1 MTFQLLKIFTLLL
14 WSLFLASLLTFG
26 KNDLSRLLHPRLWWL
41 VACGALLFF
50 IFFIRKTLSFRRH
63 SPHPGASRQWPA
75 LLLLCLPLLFF
86 LQIPGARFTSD
97 TFQMR
102 RVSSTTLDAP
112 DYSMDTAVPT
122 PGTDETAA
130 ADPAGEVNLLQL
142 YSNQEHYLDTEIA
155 VRCQTFV
162 DERLPENTVMCYRYL
177 ITCCAAD
184 ARPLF
189 IFLQRP
195 KGLAI
200 KNDAWISTRG
210 KMTLIQNDNIS
221 VPTLKIEDV
230 LYVDEPDF
238 PFLY

>member
-1 MTFQLLKIFTLLL
+1 MTLRLLKILTLFL
-14 WSLFLASLLTFG
+14 WSLFLAWLLTFG

-50 IFFIRKTLSFRRH
+50 IFFIRQTLSIRSHRA
-63 SPHPGASRQWPA
+63 HPGTSRQWPA

-97 TFQMR
+97 TFQLR
-102 RVSSTTLDAP
+102 RLSSTTLDSP
-112 DYSMDTAVPT
+112 DDSIVATVPS
-122 PGTDETAA
+122 PGTDETTA
-130 ADPAGEVNLLQL
+130 ADPTGEVSLLQV
-142 YSNQEHYLDTEIA
+142 YSKQEQYLDTEIS

-162 DERLPENTVMCYRYL
+162 DDRLPENTVMCYRYL

-189 IFLQRP
+189 IFLQHP
-195 KGLAI
+195 KTLAI
-200 KNDAWISTRG
+200 ENDAWISTRG

-221 VPTLKIEDV
+221 VPALEIKDV
-230 LYVDEPDF
+230 LYVDEPAF

>member
-1 MTFQLLKIFTLLL
+1 
-14 WSLFLASLLTFG
+14 
-26 KNDLSRLLHPRLWWL
+26 

-50 IFFIRKTLSFRRH
+50 IFFIRQTLSFRRH
-63 SPHPGASRQWPA
+63 SPHRGASRQWPA

-86 LQIPGARFTSD
+86 LQIPGARFSND

-102 RVSSTTLDAP
+102 RLSPTSLNAP
-112 DYSMDTAVPT
+112 DYSMDPAVPT
-122 PGTDETAA
+122 PGTDESAA
-130 ADPAGEVNLLQL
+130 ADPAGEVSLLQL
-142 YSNQEHYLDTEIA
+142 YSKQENYLDTEIA

-162 DERLPENTVMCYRYL
+162 DSRLPENTVMCYRYL

-189 IFLQRP
+189 IFLQHP

-200 KNDAWISTRG
+200 ENDAWISTRG
-210 KMTLIQNDNIS
+210 KMTLIKNDKLSI
-221 VPTLKIEDV
+221 PALKIEDV
-230 LYVDEPDF
+230 LYVDEPAF